1 MPHVP
6 AEPARVACV
15 RVVRDNP
22 LPVPVTLTTPGLRI
36 VEHELSVPLDHAR
49 PDGQAITIFAR
60 EVADLD
66 GLDRP
71 LLLYLQGG
79 PGHEAAR
86 PTRHPSSPGW
96 LDRALRDFRVL
107 LLDQRGTGR
116 STPVGTLPGLTA
128 AEQAAYLTH
137 MRADAIVRDAECLR
151 HALGVERWSVLG
163 QSFGGLCVVSYLS
176 LAPEGLREAFI
187 TGGLPPLGNRI
198 DDVYRATYARTL
210 TASRRYFER
219 YPDDRARVRALHER
233 LASEDVRLPGG
244 DRLTS
249 RRLRQL
255 GAMLG
260 MSAKAETLHYILELA
275 PDSPAFG
282 HDAEAASPFARNPL
296 YAILHESCW
305 ADGGATRWSAQ
316 RMLPDDYEAEPE
328 LFTGE
333 HVYPWM
339 FEEYGALAPLREA
352 ADLLAEHDWPRLYDP
367 ARLAANEVPVAA
379 AIYADDMYVE
389 RAFSEQ
395 TAAAIGGLRPWL
407 TNELHHD
414 GLRIEGDRVLGR
426 LIDMVRGRV

>member
-1 MPHVP
+1 VTPIMPGTYP
-6 AEPARVACV
+6 PGQTRLRESRF
-15 RVVRDNP
+15 
-22 LPVPVTLTTPGLRI
+22 VPVTLTTPGLRL

-49 PDGQAITIFAR
+49 PDGEQITIFAR

-71 LLLYLQGG
+71 RLLFLQGG

-96 LDRALRDFRVL
+96 LDRALRDFRVV

-116 STPVGTLPGLTA
+116 STPVGALPGRTP

-137 MRADAIVRDAECLR
+137 FRADSIVRDAECLR
-151 HALGVERWSVLG
+151 RALGAERWSVLG
-163 QSFGGLCVVSYLS
+163 QSFGGMCVVSYLS

-187 TGGLPPLGNRI
+187 TGGLAPLGNRI
-198 DDVYRATYARTL
+198 DEVYRATYARTL
-210 TASRRYFER
+210 TASRRHFER
-219 YPDDRARVRALHER
+219 YPADRDRVRALHER
-233 LASEDVRLPGG
+233 LASDDVRLPSG
-244 DRLTS
+244 DRLTA

-260 MSAKAETLHYILELA
+260 MSAGSEKLHYVLELPSDAPAFRHGVEAETA
-275 PDSPAFG
+275 
-282 HDAEAASPFARNPL
+282 FARNPL

-305 ADGGATRWSAQ
+305 ADGGATRWAAQ
-316 RMLPDDYEAEPE
+316 RTLPADYDAEPE

-339 FEEYGALAPLREA
+339 FEDLGALAPLREA
-352 ADLLAEHDWPRLYDP
+352 AQQLAEHDWPRLYDP
-367 ARLAANEVPVAA
+367 AQLAANDVPVAA
-379 AIYADDMYVE
+379 AIYAEDMYVE
-389 RAFSEQ
+389 RAFAEE
-395 TAAAIGGLRPWL
+395 TAAAIRGLRPWL

-414 GLRIEGDRVLGR
+414 GVRVEGERVLGR
-426 LIDMVRGRV
+426 LIDMARGRV